1 MASTSTAS
9 TDREALITGDA
20 VLLDLRTA
28 SFAVRMVSAAI
39 DGALQLA
46 ILIGGVVALAWTAA
60 RADLDEGLIA
70 AAVLVMSVTAYVGYP
85 VLSELLLRGRSVG
98 RLVIGTRVVRDDGG
112 PAQLRQS
119 LIRAVISVLEIWSTA
134 GNVALTSSVIAR
146 SARRTGVL
154 LAGRLVMGTRVV
166 RDDGGP
172 AHLRQS
178 LIRAVMAMLEIWS
191 TAGTLALTSSVIDR
205 RSRRIGDLLAGTM
218 VIQERMRTIEP
229 RRPAVPVD
237 LQQWAGSADV
247 GRLPVTLMA
256 DIRSFLPRTE
266 QTNPES
272 RRLLSRDLVQRTLP
286 HVAPAPPPG
295 TDPEAFLA
303 AVIAERSRRDEQR
316 LRIAQG
322 RRHELSA
329 EVRAVPFTA

>member
-1 MASTSTAS
+1 MASTS

-20 VLLDLRTA
+20 VLLDLRAA

-39 DGALQLA
+39 DGALQMA

-70 AAVLVMSVTAYVGYP
+70 AAVLMMSVTAYVGYP
-85 VLSELLLRGRSVG
+85 VLSELLLRGRSV
-98 RLVIGTRVVRDDGG
+98 
-112 PAQLRQS
+112 
-119 LIRAVISVLEIWSTA
+119 
-134 GNVALTSSVIAR
+134 
-146 SARRTGVL
+146 
-154 LAGRLVMGTRVV
+154 GRLVMGTRVV

-191 TAGTLALTSSVIDR
+191 TAGTFALTSSVIDR
-205 RSRRIGDLLAGTM
+205 RSRRVGDLLAGTM

-229 RRPAVPVD
+229 RRPAVPTE
-237 LQQWAGSADV
+237 LQQWAGAADV
-247 GRLPVTLMA
+247 GRLPITLMA
-256 DIRSFLPRTE
+256 DIRSFLPRAE
-266 QTNPES
+266 QTNPDS
-272 RRLLSRDLVQRTLP
+272 RRQLSRDLVQRTLP

-316 LRIAQG
+316 LRITQG

-329 EVRAVPFTA
+329 EVRSVPFTA

>member
-1 MASTSTAS
+1 MASTST
-9 TDREALITGDA
+9 DRDALITGDA

-28 SFAVRMVSAAI
+28 SFAARMISAAI
-39 DGALQLA
+39 DGALQMA
-46 ILIGGVVALAWTAA
+46 ILIGGVIAVAWTAA

-70 AAVLVMSVTAYVGYP
+70 AAVLVMSVAAYVGYP
-85 VLSELLLRGRSVG
+85 VLSELLLRGRSV
-98 RLVIGTRVVRDDGG
+98 
-112 PAQLRQS
+112 
-119 LIRAVISVLEIWSTA
+119 
-134 GNVALTSSVIAR
+134 
-146 SARRTGVL
+146 
-154 LAGRLVMGTRVV
+154 GRLVMGTRVV

-191 TAGTLALTSSVIDR
+191 TGGTLALTCSVIDR
-205 RSRRIGDLLAGTM
+205 RSRRLGDLLAGTM

-229 RRPAVPVD
+229 RRPAVPAE
-237 LQQWAGSADV
+237 LQQWAVAADV
-247 GRLPVTLMA
+247 GRLPIALMA
-256 DIRSFLPRTE
+256 DIRSFLPRAE
-266 QTNPES
+266 QTHPDS

-295 TDPEAFLA
+295 TGPEAFLA

-316 LRIAQG
+316 LRITRR

-329 EVRAVPFTA
+329 EVRSVPFTA

>member
-1 MASTSTAS
+1 M
-9 TDREALITGDA
+9 
-20 VLLDLRTA
+20 
-28 SFAVRMVSAAI
+28 
-39 DGALQLA
+39 
-46 ILIGGVVALAWTAA
+46 
-60 RADLDEGLIA
+60 
-70 AAVLVMSVTAYVGYP
+70 
-85 VLSELLLRGRSVG
+85 
-98 RLVIGTRVVRDDGG
+98 
-112 PAQLRQS
+112 
-119 LIRAVISVLEIWSTA
+119 
-134 GNVALTSSVIAR
+134 GN
-146 SARRTGVL
+146 
-154 LAGRLVMGTRVV
+154 RVV

-178 LIRAVMAMLEIWS
+178 LIRAVMAMLELWS

-229 RRPAVPVD
+229 RCPAVPVD

-295 TDPEAFLA
+295 TEDRKSTRLNSSHVASSY
-303 AVIAERSRRDEQR
+303 AVFC
-316 LRIAQG
+316 LKKKN
-322 RRHELSA
+322 
-329 EVRAVPFTA
+329 